1 VVENLRFSV
10 GISMISAILPELDIC
25 ISGFDSHIAISDSWS
40 FSLGHFCD
48 LAVVKSPDLR

>member
-1 VVENLRFSV
+1 MVENLRFSV